1 MPKPSRRSAKE
12 ELVRRLEGDY
22 NRKKGGGSL
31 FRTDVKGVSFWQ
43 CKEGDHIFDIIPY
56 TAGDMDP
63 IEPGSE
69 SYVLEF
75 FVHNNVGQQE
85 GQIIC
90 MAETFKKPCPI
101 CEERRRLIK
110 KGDDEQRIKELTP
123 SRFPRSIYNI
133 VCYDSKE
140 EENKGAQVWH
150 TSNYLLQQY
159 LLALAKRPTRPGQ
172 KSVEPFIAF
181 MDVDEGKSIAFKRE
195 GKKESTKYIGIR
207 FEDRNYKISDEI
219 AKEAHVLDELIAWPT
234 YEEVYLEFWGQ
245 PFASEK
251 AAEDPPARGAK
262 YEEKKEVKSDPP
274 PRGRRQEPE
283 PEEKKP
289 VEEEPLVS
297 GRRRNVAEEDVP
309 DPDVGKGNKCPAGKG
324 FGIDIDDL
332 KQCDKC
338 TVWKECAKEADA
350 IEKAKRK

>member
-12 ELVRRLEGDY
+12 ELLKRLEGDY

-31 FRTDVKGVSFWQ
+31 FRSDVKGVSFWQ
-43 CKEGDHIFDIIPY
+43 CKEADHIIDIIPY

-75 FVHNNVGQQE
+75 FVHSNVGQQE
-85 GQIIC
+85 GMIIC

-140 EENKGAQVWH
+140 EENKGVQVWH
-150 TSNYLLQQY
+150 TSNYLLQQF
-159 LLALAKRPTRPGQ
+159 LLALAKRPVRPGQ

-219 AKEAHVLDELIAWPT
+219 AKGVHVLDELIAWPT
-234 YEEVYLEFWGQ
+234 YEESYLEFWGQ
-245 PFASEK
+245 PLASEK
-251 AAEDPPARGAK
+251 VVDDPPARERK
-262 YEEKKEVKSDPP
+262 YEEKKEPEPS
-274 PRGRRQEPE
+274 RGRRPE
-283 PEEKKP
+283 VEEKKS
-289 VEEEPLVS
+289 VEEDPPVR
-297 GRRRNVAEEDVP
+297 GRRRVAEEDVP
-309 DPDVGKGNKCPAGKG
+309 DPDVGKSNKCPAGKG

-332 KQCDKC
+332 KECDKC
-338 TVWKECAKEADA
+338 AVWKECAKEADA
-350 IEKAKRK
+350 IEKAKKK